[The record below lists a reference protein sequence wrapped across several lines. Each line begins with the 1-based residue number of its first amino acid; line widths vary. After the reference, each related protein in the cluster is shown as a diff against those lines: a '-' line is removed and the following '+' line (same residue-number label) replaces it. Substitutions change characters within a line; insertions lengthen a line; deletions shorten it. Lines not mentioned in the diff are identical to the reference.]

1 MSDAVLILF
10 GVFVVGDTVAQTSFD
25 GLLRAFAVLFLVGYA
40 GLRFRSSLIGTQ
52 GLSME
57 TGSDPSSIGR
67 TIALTLGFTWLNPH
81 VYLDTVLLI
90 GGGAVGLDGT
100 DRILFAGGAMAAPS
114 HSSSPRVRARSFS
127 SFVTQPVAWRVIDF
141 GIGVTMLLIAI
152 GVWTRCPRVAHA
164 IQQGLERSLYLEAEW
179 TVVDRQVSIIEHLI
193 EHGGSHPEPHVHVLG
208 LIEQPFVDGLLD
220 GVPDV
225 PWDLAVLELPENR
238 RYLLDLG
245 LYVGHLVHLRPAQG
259 SPWLNLIPLVN
270 RRSMMPRAC
279 SCWHARG
286 SPPPR

>member
-1 MSDAVLILF
+1 MSITIGATGFALSLSLILAIGAQNAFVLRQGLRREHVLLVCSICAVSDAVLILF

-100 DRILFAGGAMAAPS
+100 DRIFFAGGAMAAS
-114 HSSSPRVRARSFS
+114 FAFFFALGYGARSVS
-127 SFVTQPVAWRVIDF
+127 SFVDQPAEWRVIDF

-152 GVWTRCPRVAHA
+152 GVWM
-164 IQQGLERSLYLEAEW
+164 G
-179 TVVDRQVSIIEHLI
+179 
-193 EHGGSHPEPHVHVLG
+193 
-208 LIEQPFVDGLLD
+208 
-220 GVPDV
+220 
-225 PWDLAVLELPENR
+225 
-238 RYLLDLG
+238 
-245 LYVGHLVHLRPAQG
+245 
-259 SPWLNLIPLVN
+259 
-270 RRSMMPRAC
+270 
-279 SCWHARG
+279 
-286 SPPPR
+286 